1 MIIVQTNKEAATP
14 DYLGSFALGFGSE
27 KMHSPLAPPAGHI
40 SCHDPDLTTLF
51 KDELPTIIFMLKLM
65 RK

>member
-40 SCHDPDLTTLF
+40 SCLTTLL